1 MASIRM
7 QGLVKRY
14 GDVVVVPALDLEIR
28 DQEFV
33 VFVGP
38 SGCGKSTLLR
48 VIAGLEPNI
57 ALLRR
62 YKDEYRVMVDG
73 EFGLR
78 ELPENFARFAQGQ
91 LIKPVLA
98 VGPR

>member
-1 MASIRM
+1 
-7 QGLVKRY
+7 
-14 GDVVVVPALDLEIR
+14 
-28 DQEFV
+28 
-33 VFVGP
+33 
-38 SGCGKSTLLR
+38 
-48 VIAGLEPNI
+48 
-57 ALLRR
+57 
-62 YKDEYRVMVDG
+62 MVDG